1 MTEDEEKIFNPK
13 KINPWKYTE
22 SHTPI
27 VVQVQGVEGG
37 GMGLMEPLSRVF
49 DMWQYF
55 KTIWPSVESLCSSRQ
70 DEVYFMGGGAAGGL
84 LRHQTWSPSWP
95 SRIRNQV

>member
-1 MTEDEEKIFNPK
+1 MVTEDEEKIFNPK
-13 KINPWKYTE
+13 KINPWKYTQ

-27 VVQVQGVEGG
+27 VVQVQV
-37 GMGLMEPLSRVF
+37 GLMEPLSRVF

-55 KTIWPSVESLCSSRQ
+55 KTILPSVENLCSSRQ

-84 LRHQTWSPSWP
+84 
-95 SRIRNQV
+95 